1 MIAIP
6 IVLFVILIIF
16 TIFMLSLI
24 ICAVVSY
31 ISYCHKVD
39 KRKREIIENK
49 YGKREQD

>member
-16 TIFMLSLI
+16 AVFMLSLI
-24 ICAVVSY
+24 IGAIVSY
-31 ISYCHKVD
+31 VSYCHKVD

>member
-24 ICAVVSY
+24 VGAIISY
-31 ISYCHKVD
+31 VSYCHKVD
-39 KRKREIIENK
+39 KKKREIIENK